1 MEYSLSSLL
10 DILGAFLLGMFIME
24 KIIFYR
30 IRKSLREAGL
40 EIDEDEDQSEETE
53 QIEVKK
59 FFVENVNGLLYLYEH
74 NTNKFICQGKVLT
87 ELASLSNKYD
97 KAEVACVIN
106 YDQEVIWFI
115 NGEVR
120 KELNAG

>member
-1 MEYSLSSLL
+1 MEYTLSSLL

-30 IRKSLREAGL
+30 ISKSLREAGL
-40 EIDEDEDQSEETE
+40 DIDESETE
-53 QIEVKK
+53 EIEQVEVKK
-59 FFVENVNGLLYLYEH
+59 FFVENLDGLLYLYEH
-74 NTNKFICQGKVLT
+74 PTNKFICQGKLLT
-87 ELASLSNKYD
+87 ELAVLSNKYD
-97 KAEVACVIN
+97 KTEVACVIN
-106 YDQEVIWFI
+106 YDKEVVWFI

>member
-1 MEYSLSSLL
+1 MEYTLSSLL
-10 DILGAFLLGMFIME
+10 DLLGAFLLGMFIME

-30 IRKSLREAGL
+30 IRKSLEDAGL
-40 EIDEDEDQSEETE
+40 DLDEEENEEIK

-59 FFVENVNGLLYLYEH
+59 FFVENLDGLLYLYEH
-74 NTNKFICQGKVLT
+74 NTNKFICQGKLLT

-97 KAEVACVIN
+97 KTEVACVIN
-106 YDQEVIWFI
+106 YDQEVVWFI

>member
-1 MEYSLSSLL
+1 MEYTLSSLL

-30 IRKSLREAGL
+30 ISKSLREAGL
-40 EIDEDEDQSEETE
+40 DIDEDETEETE

-59 FFVENVNGLLYLYEH
+59 FFVENLDGLLYLYEH
-74 NTNKFICQGKVLT
+74 PTNKFICQGKLLT
-87 ELASLSNKYD
+87 ELASLSNKYE

-106 YDQEVIWFI
+106 YDKEVVWFV

-120 KELNAG
+120 KELNAD

>member
-1 MEYSLSSLL
+1 METSTIIYLLQSLSIFLA
-10 DILGAFLLGMFIME
+10 GAFFGTKYTL
-24 KIIFYR
+24 YR
-30 IRKSLREAGL
+30 LHKALEEAGV
-40 EIDEDEDQSEETE
+40 DFEEE
-53 QIEVKK
+53 EKVDIKK
-59 FFVENVNGLLYLYEH
+59 FFVENCDGLLYLYEH
-74 NTNKFICQGKVLT
+74 PTNKFICQGKLLT

-106 YDQEVIWFI
+106 YDKEVVWFI

>member
-1 MEYSLSSLL
+1 MEISTIIYLLQSLTIFLA
-10 DILGAFLLGMFIME
+10 GAYFGTKYTL
-24 KIIFYR
+24 YR
-30 IRKSLREAGL
+30 LHKALEEAGV
-40 EIDEDEDQSEETE
+40 DFEEE
-53 QIEVKK
+53 QEKIEVKK

-97 KAEVACVIN
+97 KADVACVIN
-106 YDQEVIWFI
+106 YDKEVVWFI
-115 NGEVR
+115 DGEVR